1 MGSTQRSARDQRTK
15 TNPSGNLLVS
25 NVSLPEAVRVA
36 ASSVGRVLDDLLIWQ
51 GTGFMVSNRLFLT
64 NNHVILDEEK
74 AKDYLV
80 EFNYELDES
89 KAPKAVTQFLLA
101 PADFF
106 MSSSEDNL
114 DFTIVAVGKRASGKG
129 KLSDFGFCPM
139 KSGADTQVLDTFAS
153 MIGHPNGR
161 CKQMSLR
168 KNFIVA
174 QSDEVLQ
181 YYSDAKVGSSGS
193 PVFNERF
200 EVIALHHWGAPTRT
214 AFTSQGVEGPKGT
227 KEGVR
232 ISAIVG
238 RINEEKCKLSSKQR
252 RLIETA
258 LKGDSVSPAINARCL
273 VPKLV

>member
-1 MGSTQRSARDQRTK
+1 MGSTQRSPRDQRTK
-15 TNPSGNLLVS
+15 INPSGDQLVS
-25 NVSLPEAVRVA
+25 NMSLPEAVRVV
-36 ASSVGRVLDDLLIWQ
+36 ASSIGRVLDDLLIWQ

-64 NNHVILDEEK
+64 NNHVIRDEEK
-74 AKDYLV
+74 AKNCLV
-80 EFNYELDES
+80 EFNYESDKS
-89 KAPKAVTQFLLA
+89 KAPKAVTQFMLA

-106 MSSSEDNL
+106 MSSPEDDL
-114 DFTIVAVGKRASGKG
+114 DFTIVAVGKRTFGKR

-139 KSGADTQVLDTFAS
+139 KSRPDKQVLDTFAS
-153 MIGHPNGR
+153 MIRHPNGK
-161 CKQMSLR
+161 CKQISLH

-181 YYSDAKVGSSGS
+181 YYSEAKVGSSGS

-214 AFTSQGVEGPKGT
+214 AFTSQGVVGPKGT
-227 KEGVR
+227 KEGVL
-232 ISAIVG
+232 ISAIIG

-258 LKGDSVSPAINARCL
+258 LKGDPGSLVIN
-273 VPKLV
+273 K